1 MEKAHAQYEKLFR
14 ESRTA
19 ALPTTL
25 KVTSSSD
32 GFRVMD
38 PFDWTMDKDVYQRW
52 QLWSHKARLAL
63 DAMEGD
69 TEKTKIS
76 YLHHWLNGAGIAK
89 IEGWKNSKILISQ
102 ADYDALEERDRVGK
116 YSLDKIESYFSL
128 CELVLTPRS
137 NPLLAVEDLYLA
149 KQGSMTS
156 GEFHSHI
163 LKIAKRCQFPNQ
175 EAEERAVRDAIFMGM
190 NSPQARD
197 KAINLMNEEGK
208 QVTVEFL
215 LNHLAVED
223 GNTQHKFLSQL
234 DSNSSMNMIAY
245 DRRQNRGKSNRVK
258 QPNGR
263 NGAQNKTRVQTSSS
277 TNQPSRKPPGM
288 EGRCMRCGKPE
299 HQQGEKGAAKNAKC
313 KECHKIGHFY
323 KVCQSKKKTTRANL
337 AQIAPQAK
345 RNTYYN
351 DFTGFGLSNANPHN
365 QPNPPM
371 VNMLRIV
378 NHIGTTSG
386 SQGNH
391 LKFPIDVDPRGPY
404 KNHLVV
410 RVDTGADVNCMNEKT
425 FRRLFPKV
433 KLSVC
438 PHEIQNFG
446 NSTAD
451 ISILGQFR
459 TYLQFRGEKYLTT
472 FIVTNADDCPNLLSH
487 GATFRMGV
495 LLPNY
500 PEENVVK
507 GETGTISNVFQ
518 ILQDL
523 HLKQYQETG
532 SSQPR
537 ASRTSTTDTTCITTQ
552 PTPLTT
558 YSSTPASQ
566 NTGMATPITS
576 MSESSTVSRTTMP
589 ADTTPRPPICC
600 MHVHQPQSQ
609 ACKLGEP
616 PALKKVKTPHKGKT
630 SMNRSPLAKQEIS
643 SQFSGCF
650 ERIGHFPGDPCKFHL
665 KPDHQL
671 AKHASKKQGIPE
683 EVNEHADWV
692 HPNIFVEKAL
702 EREPYYTHS
711 TGETTTEFSGR
722 VEHARHFQTHMEM
735 CMDNHFTQT
744 TEGTQ
749 QQYLQDISHAEF
761 PSGME
766 NTPPFP
772 GKQFLQ
778 GKEGFTLST
787 LTHQATEPGRVQ
799 QNFQQLK
806 MESSNMVALP
816 CFNFNAEA
824 TTQMETSKKRP
835 GADSIHNGKDIPV
848 TSSRVTPVG
857 PKDSVQLPAR
867 TSTHTLMSVHS
878 QDSHAS
884 KTDRL
889 KKSKVQGN
897 RLTRFSHHFDTD
909 STCDQ
914 KSISRDLHNYWNDRE
929 TLPTNL
935 KMDTNMNTNRMTTI
949 PMAHKEVYLLPRP
962 LKAMAHQYQHPQ
974 KEVHLLSG
982 PSELQPVDN
991 GVTQYTPKG
1000 KD

>member
-1 MEKAHAQYEKLFR
+1 
-14 ESRTA
+14 
-19 ALPTTL
+19 
-25 KVTSSSD
+25 
-32 GFRVMD
+32 
-38 PFDWTMDKDVYQRW
+38 
-52 QLWSHKARLAL
+52 
-63 DAMEGD
+63 
-69 TEKTKIS
+69 
-76 YLHHWLNGAGIAK
+76 
-89 IEGWKNSKILISQ
+89 
-102 ADYDALEERDRVGK
+102 
-116 YSLDKIESYFSL
+116 
-128 CELVLTPRS
+128 
-137 NPLLAVEDLYLA
+137 
-149 KQGSMTS
+149 MTS

-163 LKIAKRCQFPNQ
+163 LKIVKRCQFPNQ
-175 EAEERAVRDAIFMGM
+175 EAEEQAVRDAIFMGM

-208 QVTVEFL
+208 QVTVELL

-245 DRRQNRGKSNRVK
+245 DRRQNRGKSNRAK
-258 QPNGR
+258 QLNGT

-277 TNQPSRKPPGM
+277 TAQPSRKPPGM
-288 EGRCMRCGKPE
+288 EGKCMRCGKPE
-299 HQQGEKGAAKNAKC
+299 HQQGEKCAAKNAKC

-337 AQIAPQAK
+337 TQIAPQAEQDL
-345 RNTYYN
+345 YYN
-351 DFTGFGLSNANPHN
+351 PQAEQDTHIDECGIR

-451 ISILGQFR
+451 ISILGQFC
-459 TYLQFRGEKYLTT
+459 TYFQFRGEKYLTT

-495 LLPNY
+495 LLPHY

-507 GETGTISNVFQ
+507 GETGTISNVLQ

-523 HLKQYQETG
+523 RLKQYQETG

-537 ASRTSTTDTTCITTQ
+537 ASRTSTTDTACTTTQ
-552 PTPLTT
+552 LTT
-558 YSSTPASQ
+558 YGSTPASQ

-576 MSESSTVSRTTMP
+576 MFESSTVFRTTMP
-589 ADTTPRPPICC
+589 ADTTPSSRQPTSEVHQNSSHSGPPICC
-600 MHVHQPQSQ
+600 MHVYQPQSQ
-609 ACKLGEP
+609 ACKPGEL
-616 PALKKVKTPHKGKT
+616 PALRKVKTPHNGKT

-650 ERIGHFPGDPCKFHL
+650 EGIGCFPGNPCKFHL
-665 KPDHQL
+665 KPDHQP
-671 AKHASKKQGIPE
+671 ARHASKKQGIPE
-683 EVNEHADWV
+683 EVNKHADWV
-692 HPNIFVEKAL
+692 YSNIFVEKAL
-702 EREPYYTHS
+702 EREPYHTHS
-711 TGETTTEFSGR
+711 TGETTTEFPGR
-722 VEHARHFQTHMEM
+722 VEHARHFPTHMEM
-735 CMDNHFTQT
+735 CMDDHFTQT

-766 NTPPFP
+766 NTPSFP

-778 GKEGFTLST
+778 GKEGFTLPDMEKMPVFLGNQFLQGKEKNMETGTFTLGNIILNRHPALSA
-787 LTHQATEPGRVQ
+787 LTHPGRVQ

-835 GADSIHNGKDIPV
+835 GADSIHNGKDILV
-848 TSSRVTPVG
+848 TSS
-857 PKDSVQLPAR
+857 
-867 TSTHTLMSVHS
+867 
-878 QDSHAS
+878 
-884 KTDRL
+884 
-889 KKSKVQGN
+889 
-897 RLTRFSHHFDTD
+897 
-909 STCDQ
+909 
-914 KSISRDLHNYWNDRE
+914 
-929 TLPTNL
+929 
-935 KMDTNMNTNRMTTI
+935 
-949 PMAHKEVYLLPRP
+949 
-962 LKAMAHQYQHPQ
+962 
-974 KEVHLLSG
+974 
-982 PSELQPVDN
+982 
-991 GVTQYTPKG
+991 
-1000 KD
+1000 